1 LNEWNNGVFQFVP
14 SNKMCFIL
22 KTNGGNE
29 TPQLI
34 SFFMDFICWMDI
46 EHNGALPFALFGFI
60 FLLWNESNRI
70 IPYVNHYN
78 WKCFWTIGGNGT
90 FQLIA
95 FFFILTTNGDSGTPQ

>member
-1 LNEWNNGVFQFVP
+1 
-14 SNKMCFIL
+14 MCFIL

-60 FLLWNESNRI
+60 FLYEMKAI
-70 IPYVNHYN
+70 E
-78 WKCFWTIGGNGT
+78 
-90 FQLIA
+90 
-95 FFFILTTNGDSGTPQ
+95 